1 MLLHLLLTPLV
12 FLIDAL
18 LVVLAAEAVVLG
30 AVRFIVMSGP
40 SPRYL
45 MRRKRWFEE
54 TVLGRRMR
62 LRDYAQ
68 FAAWHAETATRRRWR
83 VRE

>member
-1 MLLHLLLTPLV
+1 MLLHLLVTPLV

-18 LVVLAAEAVVLG
+18 LVLLAVEATLLGALRFVLASG
-30 AVRFIVMSGP
+30 A

-54 TVLGRRMR
+54 TVLGRPMR

-68 FAAWHAETATRRRWR
+68 FAAWHAEVAARRRWR

>member
-1 MLLHLLLTPLV
+1 MLLHLLVTPLV

-18 LVVLAAEAVVLG
+18 LVLLAVEATLLGALRFVLASG
-30 AVRFIVMSGP
+30 A

-45 MRRKRWFEE
+45 MRRKQWFEE

-68 FAAWHAETATRRRWR
+68 FAAWHAETATRWRWR

>member
-1 MLLHLLLTPLV
+1 MVQLLVKPLVALIDLLLVL
-12 FLIDAL
+12 
-18 LVVLAAEAVVLG
+18 LAAEAVVLG
-30 AVRFIVMSGP
+30 ALRFLLAAGA
-40 SPRYL
+40 SPAYL

-62 LRDYAQ
+62 LRDYVH
-68 FAAWHAETATRRRWR
+68 FTAWHAETATRRAWR